1 LKRLASIGLLALLL
15 YNMFGLSFAIL
26 LFENDYQVSSASQI
40 TDAVVMKMHL
50 PSLPYS
56 GDLQISEQ
64 IQGLVRQNDQF
75 YNPTHVS
82 HENDTLYVTLESNQA
97 ARDHFFE
104 LANAIQLLND
114 PQTDIPQNPY
124 GKAIKQLGS
133 LLKIYIS
140 SSELL
145 IFESFAFKPA
155 AALANWSL
163 SANCYL
169 SVDALLTS
177 PPPESFFLIAA

>member
-1 LKRLASIGLLALLL
+1 MKRLASIGLLALLL

-26 LFENDYQVSSASQI
+26 LFENNYQVSAARET
-40 TDAVVMKMHL
+40 TDALVMKMYL

-56 GDLQISEQ
+56 GDLQISQQ

-124 GKAIKQLGS
+124 SKAIKQLGS
-133 LLKIYIS
+133 LLKIYIPTAQQ
-140 SSELL
+140 LA
-145 IFESFAFKPA
+145 FEFFAFKPA
-155 AALANWSL
+155 PTLASWSL

-169 SVDALLTS
+169 SVETLLTS
-177 PPPESFFLIAA
+177 PPPESC